1 MDEEEERRKE
11 GRKKHV
17 SGAWVVYDIDRRAAP
32 LPVDASVSLTTRHIG
47 VSGERKREGEGKKK
61 DNVEGTKSGDSSLI
75 IDGSVTTS

>member
-32 LPVDASVSLTTRHIG
+32 LPVDAS
-47 VSGERKREGEGKKK
+47 
-61 DNVEGTKSGDSSLI
+61 
-75 IDGSVTTS
+75 SV